1 MIPRKVRDEMSLD
14 QLAERELRPQCFPQ
28 GADEQF
34 ISQMTRVGCWDTL
47 SVQPDVS
54 VSSQDLNEAMS
65 MVELQQELGL
75 QAVDSQR
82 EVFLLAASIAPAG
95 TSFEN
100 PGTVH
105 IWKLLLELL
114 S

>member
-1 MIPRKVRDEMSLD
+1 MS
-14 QLAERELRPQCFPQ
+14 
-28 GADEQF
+28 
-34 ISQMTRVGCWDTL
+34 
-47 SVQPDVS
+47 SVPTGFS
-54 VSSQDLNEAMS
+54 VSSQDLSESVS

-95 TSFEN
+95 PGFED

-105 IWKLLLELL
+105 IWRLLLELL

>member
-1 MIPRKVRDEMSLD
+1 
-14 QLAERELRPQCFPQ
+14 
-28 GADEQF
+28 
-34 ISQMTRVGCWDTL
+34 
-47 SVQPDVS
+47 
-54 VSSQDLNEAMS
+54 MS

-75 QAVDSQR
+75 QAVNSQR

-95 TSFEN
+95 SGFEN

>member
-1 MIPRKVRDEMSLD
+1 
-14 QLAERELRPQCFPQ
+14 
-28 GADEQF
+28 
-34 ISQMTRVGCWDTL
+34 
-47 SVQPDVS
+47 
-54 VSSQDLNEAMS
+54 

-82 EVFLLAASIAPAG
+82 EVFFLAASIAPAG
-95 TSFEN
+95 SGVAD

-105 IWKLLLELL
+105 IWRLLLELL